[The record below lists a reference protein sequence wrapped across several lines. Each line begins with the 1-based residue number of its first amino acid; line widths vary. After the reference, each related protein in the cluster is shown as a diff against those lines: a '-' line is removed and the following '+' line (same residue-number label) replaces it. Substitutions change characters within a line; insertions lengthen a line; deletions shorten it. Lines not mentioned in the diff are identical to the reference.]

1 MPFTVGE
8 YLNGSGLVVANNI
21 VIVAVGRC
29 RPNGKRFHHENKT
42 TGSYDRT
49 KMAVLYDII
58 VEVFTPNPVIEDIGP
73 NVLVTDGKSIFS
85 KSMLKPAPQT
95 NSNEN
100 RSKFSR
106 ILG

>member
-1 MPFTVGE
+1 MPFTMGE

-29 RPNGKRFHHENKT
+29 RPNGKRVHHENQT

-58 VEVFTPNPVIEDIGP
+58 VEVFTPNPVIEDVGS
-73 NVLVTDGKSIFS
+73 NVLVTDGMQVLKENQFSIG
-85 KSMLKPAPQT
+85 PT
-95 NSNEN
+95 NQQQRESFEIS
-100 RSKFSR
+100 RS
-106 ILG
+106 LG